1 VGTRTNAD
9 AAVLRRHH
17 QGWIGEKS
25 VLEFDDRQL
34 ILTANILFARGLP
47 GRHARLWRCSTRFHV
62 KQGVGGK
69 DLDSYII
76 GALHFADRP
85 GRAQRW
91 HFSYN
96 SLYNKHLGACS
107 LPMAYTVAI
116 TNQKGGVGKTTT
128 AVNLAAAIAIAERR
142 TLLVDADPQGNTT
155 SGVGIAKLELQVS
168 LYDVLVEG
176 HPVQDV
182 ILPVPGLPHLS
193 VLPATQDL
201 VGAELQLVERPF
213 RESALRRVL
222 EPIERDYDYIIVDC
236 PPSLGLLT
244 LNVLA
249 AVQTVIIPI
258 QCEYYGLEGISQLLN
273 TIRLVQ
279 QNINPGLAIGGVLLT
294 MYDSRLNLCRQVAED
309 ATEYFGPKVFGTPI
323 PRNVRLAEAPSFGK
337 PILLYDMQSVG
348 AKSYLAV
355 GQELLRRVEGAD
367 AAVMSTPSAR
377 AAERPGSAEP
387 PQSARSRSAENQ
399 AVVADAHGADI
410 HGAEGQTVD
419 TGVVESQGA
428 GSEGAGSRGAE
439 TQVAE
444 TQAAEPQAAEPQ
456 TAERQAAEPQVAER
470 QAAEPQGVASQV
482 IQTPESQIPESQVA
496 ESEPGEPKSIEPHL
510 AETRLAESRVGEPQS
525 GEHESIASRPL
536 EPELTTSSESMPHA
550 ESSVFDE
557 SAQPSK
563 PPSQHLPEVTT

>member
-1 VGTRTNAD
+1 
-9 AAVLRRHH
+9 
-17 QGWIGEKS
+17 
-25 VLEFDDRQL
+25 
-34 ILTANILFARGLP
+34 
-47 GRHARLWRCSTRFHV
+47 
-62 KQGVGGK
+62 
-69 DLDSYII
+69 
-76 GALHFADRP
+76 
-85 GRAQRW
+85 
-91 HFSYN
+91 
-96 SLYNKHLGACS
+96 
-107 LPMAYTVAI
+107 MAYTVAI

-128 AVNLAAAIAIAERR
+128 AVNLAAAIAITERR

-168 LYDVLVEG
+168 LYEVLVEG
-176 HPVQDV
+176 HPAQDV

-222 EPIERDYDYIIVDC
+222 EPIERDYEYIIVDC

-249 AVQTVIIPI
+249 AVQAVIIPI

-355 GQELLRRVEGAD
+355 GQELLRRVEGSD
-367 AAVMSTPSAR
+367 AAVIPTSAAPSAG
-377 AAERPGSAEP
+377 RPASAEP
-387 PQSARSRSAENQ
+387 PQSAEARATEGQ
-399 AVVADAHGADI
+399 AAVADTHGADI
-410 HGAEGQTVD
+410 SAADDQTVD
-419 TGVVESQGA
+419 TRVTESQT
-428 GSEGAGSRGAE
+428 AE
-439 TQVAE
+439 SQVAE
-444 TQAAEPQAAEPQ
+444 AQVAEAQAAEAQTAEAQAAEAQAAEAQTAEAQTAEAQTAEAQTAEAQVAESQATESPVAESQVAEPEVAEPEAEPQAAE
-456 TAERQAAEPQVAER
+456 RHAAEPQA
-470 QAAEPQGVASQV
+470 VASQV
-482 IQTPESQIPESQVA
+482 TESQAPESQTPESQVA
-496 ESEPGEPKSIEPHL
+496 ESEAGEPRTNEAHV
-510 AETRLAESRVGEPQS
+510 AETRVAEPRDVEPQS
-525 GEHESIASRPL
+525 VDHEPIASQPL
-536 EPELTTSSESMPHA
+536 ESESTTRSGSMPHA
-550 ESSVFDE
+550 ESSDFDE
-557 SAQPSK
+557 SAQPSR